1 MKQFSTVVLMLLV
14 AVTSCKAEPKDNIKN
29 SLPVKK
35 IIQTINSQKP
45 VLVKDKIIT
54 GDLDFSKVETHYTFS
69 SSNEV
74 AQVKVPIT
82 FLNCIFMGKVSTT
95 SVLEHTTFTTHFSD
109 NVTFEACDF
118 RGETSFDNAL
128 VDGMLNFTGAIFNE
142 RVSFNNMHIKGR
154 YAYFTAC
161 TAEKQFRMQETLLC
175 GTADFFKAVIK
186 GKLSFQSTE
195 FAGDLRVNDLKC
207 DGKADFSLTTIRG
220 NFMANY
226 ALFNDEFRFSNARVD
241 GKADMVNTKFINA
254 WINNTRF
261 GGRVN
266 LTNTEISKKLDLDGS
281 IFAIKPESDG
291 VKGVITGLPVADK

>member
-14 AVTSCKAEPKDNIKN
+14 IVTSCKAQPKDNIKN
-29 SLPVKK
+29 SVPVKK
-35 IIQTINSQKP
+35 IIQTINNQKP
-45 VLVKDKIIT
+45 VLIKDKIIT

-74 AQVKVPIT
+74 AQVNVPIT
-82 FLNCIFMGKVSTT
+82 FLNCIFMGKVTST
-95 SVLEHTTFTTHFSD
+95 SALEHTTFTTHFSN

-161 TAEKQFRMQETLLC
+161 SAEKQFSMQETLLC
-175 GTADFFKAVIK
+175 GNADFFKAVMK
-186 GKLSFQSTE
+186 GKFSFQSTE
-195 FAGDLRVNDLKC
+195 FTGDLRVNDLRC

-220 NFMANY
+220 NCLANY
-226 ALFNDEFRFSNARVD
+226 AQFNDEFRFSNARID
-241 GKADMVNTKFINA
+241 GKTDMVNAKFINA
-254 WINNTRF
+254 WVNNTCF

-266 LTNTEISKKLDLDGS
+266 LTNIETSKKIDFDGS
-281 IFAIKPESDG
+281 IFAIKPESG
-291 VKGVITGLPVADK
+291 GIKGEIKGLPVAEK